1 MATGTDYFT
10 KMVTPVPI
18 ISRKWPPVP
27 ITPVPIGWDYIVS
40 DDLRFD
46 RDIKGWF
53 ENPVENVESEGW
65 IFGST
70 YLEDHQELGVH
81 IQTVNTFGSTASKK
95 HVFSRFLCELKYNL
109 QGGENLRNF

>member
-1 MATGTDYFT
+1 MLHL
-10 KMVTPVPI
+10 
-18 ISRKWPPVP
+18 
-27 ITPVPIGWDYIVS
+27 S

-46 RDIKGWF
+46 RDIKRC
-53 ENPVENVESEGW
+53 VENRVQSAESEGW

-81 IQTVNTFGSTASKK
+81 IETVNTVVLTASKK

-109 QGGENLRNF
+109 QGGENMRIF

>member
-1 MATGTDYFT
+1 MF
-10 KMVTPVPI
+10 VLLEHE
-18 ISRKWPPVP
+18 
-27 ITPVPIGWDYIVS
+27 S

-81 IQTVNTFGSTASKK
+81 IETVNTFGPTASKK
-95 HVFSRFLCELKYNL
+95 PVFSRFLCELKYNL